1 MQANQ
6 DNAGKPSLG
15 GETRSL
21 LREMGTKAKKGLG
34 QHFLVDGRVLKQV
47 VGAGRITSED
57 TVIEV
62 GPGLGVL
69 TRELVKL
76 AGRVISVEI
85 DKTLAGRLETAFSAA
100 DNLTIVHGDILQT
113 APASL
118 LPEGITAYKVVANL
132 PYYITSPVIRH
143 FLEADPN
150 PELMVVMV
158 QKEVAGSIAAQ
169 PGKMSLLSVGV
180 QLYGKPE
187 IVGRVSARSFHPVP
201 KVDSAIVRIT
211 AYSQPVVCPGERQVF
226 FNIVRAGFGS
236 PRKQLINTL
245 SHGLDMEKEPV
256 YRVLE
261 ASGIEASRRA
271 ETLSIEDWHRV
282 YRAFQTTGGSGCTQ

>member
-1 MQANQ
+1 LQAGR

-15 GETRSL
+15 REARTA
-21 LREMGTKAKKGLG
+21 LREMEARPKKGLG
-34 QHFLVDGRVLKQV
+34 QHFLVDSGVLARVT
-47 VGAGRITSED
+47 AASRITPED

-69 TRELVKL
+69 TRELVRY

-85 DKTLAGRLETAFSAA
+85 DEALAGRLETAFSAV
-100 DNLTIVHGDILQT
+100 DNLRIVRGDILKL

-118 LPEGITAYKVVANL
+118 LPEGVTAYKVVANL
-132 PYYITSPVIRH
+132 PYYITSPVLRH
-143 FLEADPN
+143 FLEADPR

-158 QKEVAGSIAAQ
+158 QKEVAGSITAR

-187 IVGRVSARSFHPVP
+187 IAGRVSAGSFHPVP

-211 AYSQPVVCPGERQVF
+211 AYPEPLVSPAERQAF
-226 FNIVRAGFGS
+226 FAVVRAGFGS

-245 SHGLDMEKEPV
+245 SHGLGMDKEPV
-256 YRVLE
+256 LRVLE
-261 ASGIEASRRA
+261 SSGIQSSRRA
-271 ETLSIEDWHRV
+271 ETLSVEEWHRLF
-282 YRAFQTTGGSGCTQ
+282 RAFTETGGRECTA

>member
-1 MQANQ
+1 LQASQ
-6 DNAGKPSLG
+6 DNADRPSLG
-15 GETRSL
+15 SEARSL

-47 VGAGRITSED
+47 VGASRITPED

-69 TRELVKL
+69 TRELVQL

-85 DKTLAGRLETAFSAA
+85 DETLAGRLETAFSTVH
-100 DNLTIVHGDILQT
+100 NLRIVHGDILGL

-118 LPEGITAYKVVANL
+118 LPEGVTAYKVVANL

-143 FLEADPN
+143 FLEADPH

-158 QKEVAGSIAAQ
+158 QKEVAASIAAQ

-187 IVGRVSARSFHPVP
+187 IVGRVSAGSFHPAP

-211 AYSQPVVCPGERQVF
+211 AYPQPVVEPGERQIF
-226 FNIVRAGFGS
+226 FSIVRAGFGS

-245 SHGLDMEKEPV
+245 SHGLDMQKEPV
-256 YRVLE
+256 LRALE

-271 ETLSIEDWHRV
+271 ETLSIEEWHRL
-282 YRAFQTTGGSGCTQ
+282 YRTFQDTGGLRCTP